1 MHHHLIRQKTRT
13 KVGLIVEAGDAREC
27 HHVALLIGYGASAVA
42 PYLAVETVRDM
53 ARRGV
58 LEGVAEDKA
67 AASLI
72 KAFGKGVLKIM
83 SKMGVSTVAS
93 YTGAQIFE
101 AVGLGE
107 EVIGTCFEGTTSRLG
122 GVGFD
127 VLAAETSRR
136 LARAFP
142 PGGVQPAHRRLETGG
157 EYQWRREGEP
167 HLFNPQTV
175 FKLQHATRSR
185 RYEIFK
191 EYTSLVDDQAAKLM
205 TLRGLM
211 RIKGVDAPG
220 ARPPDPG
227 RGGRAGLGHRPAVLH
242 RRDVVRVD
250 LRRGARDARHRDEPD
265 RRPVQHRRGRRG
277 RGALHPRRRR

>member
-1 MHHHLIRQKTRT
+1 MPTPPQAGRPAGPAHGAATAPIPSLLLTGAVHHHLIRQKTRT

-107 EVIGTCFEGTTSRLG
+107 EVVSSCFEGTTSRLG

-157 EYQWRREGEP
+157 STNGGER
-167 HLFNPQTV
+167 
-175 FKLQHATRSR
+175 ASR
-185 RYEIFK
+185 
-191 EYTSLVDDQAAKLM
+191 TCS
-205 TLRGLM
+205 T
-211 RIKGVDAPG
+211 
-220 ARPPDPG
+220 
-227 RGGRAGLGHRPAVLH
+227 
-242 RRDVVRVD
+242 
-250 LRRGARDARHRDEPD
+250 
-265 RRPVQHRRGRRG
+265 RRPCSGCSTPPAAAGTTSSRSTRRWSTT
-277 RGALHPRRRR
+277 RRRS